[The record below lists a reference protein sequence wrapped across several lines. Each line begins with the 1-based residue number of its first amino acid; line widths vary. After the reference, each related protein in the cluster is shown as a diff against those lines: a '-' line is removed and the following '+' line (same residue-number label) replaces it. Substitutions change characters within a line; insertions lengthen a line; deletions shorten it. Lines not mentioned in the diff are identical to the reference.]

1 MPVQN
6 RDSDRWARRIQDAIA
21 TNSKIRDG
29 LHDPEAIRLVE
40 WGNTYAAKLSTRLAA
55 PDTPSPDEEQVDNA
69 AYSLA
74 RLLTRINWLVSYRHK
89 KDATWLTRTFQMVNS
104 LNRELLGDDAPV
116 VSDEEIAA
124 WIAEHSATDD
134 ASLIQDLI
142 ARLSPPTPEST
153 EADAGSDTAPPAPP
167 LAPADPPSTP
177 EPFDNSDPPS
187 RPGDNL
193 L

>member
-1 MPVQN
+1 MPVQD

-40 WGNTYAAKLSTRLAA
+40 WGNAYAARLSDRLAA
-55 PDTPSPDEEQVDNA
+55 PDAPSPDDEQVDNA

-74 RLLTRINWLVSYRHK
+74 RLLTRVNWLVSYRHK
-89 KDATWLTRTFQMVNS
+89 KDAAWLTRTFQMVNS

-124 WIAEHSATDD
+124 WIAEHSAADD
-134 ASLIQDLI
+134 ASLIRDLI
-142 ARLSPPTPEST
+142 ARLSPPPGAAGPVAGPE
-153 EADAGSDTAPPAPP
+153 APPPAPP
-167 LAPADPPSTP
+167 EPPAAPDPFDYSDPP
-177 EPFDNSDPPS
+177 ELPS
-187 RPGDNL
+187 RPGDNVL
-193 L
+193 